1 MAKISDSIDKIAQNA
16 DERLFL
22 TRIAE
27 KAETCRTRSYPT
39 STRFLDL
46 HEGALARRLLEA
58 LGNPRHMFWGGYDR
72 AERQVLLF
80 LPDWMEEAAIWQG
93 DDCPL
98 ALVRCMRS
106 KRDALTH
113 RDYLGSL
120 MGLGLRRDCIGD
132 ILVGE
137 HGADII
143 VLGEIVPFLLMNYE
157 KAGRKHLSVSE
168 LPLTSLLVPEE
179 KVHFVRDTV
188 ASMRVDAIVSS
199 MFRMPR
205 TKAADAVRAGRV
217 YVNQQQCLH
226 ADKEV
231 GVHDRITLRGKG
243 RGEVDDVLGE
253 SRKGRIV
260 VSLKRFDG

>member
-1 MAKISDSIDKIAQNA
+1 MANIGDHIDKIAQNA
-16 DERLFL
+16 NERLLL

-27 KAETCRTRSYPT
+27 KAETCRTRGYLT

-58 LGNPRHMFWGGYDR
+58 LGNPRHVFWGGYDR
-72 AERQVLLF
+72 AERQALLF
-80 LPDWMEEAAIWQG
+80 LPDWMEESAVEEE
-93 DDCPL
+93 CPL
-98 ALVRCMRS
+98 AAVRCMRS

-143 VLGEIVPFLLMNYE
+143 VLKEIVPFLLMNYE
-157 KAGRKHLSVSE
+157 KAGRKQLSVSA
-168 LPLTSLLVPEE
+168 LPLTALLVPEE
-179 KVHFVRDTV
+179 KVHLVRDTV
-188 ASMRVDAIVSS
+188 ASMRVDAIVAS

-205 TKAADAVRAGRV
+205 TRAADAVRAGRV
-217 YVNQQQCLH
+217 YVNQQQCLRV
-226 ADKEV
+226 DKEI

-260 VSLKRFDG
+260 VSLKRFEG